1 MDTRR
6 GSFHEI
12 CPRAGEHAKSQGP
25 LDPSENKEEKWLARL
40 HRHGPSL
47 ADLLERFCQHA
58 ELMLWSESVSGVSE
72 RCWRSMQH
80 LQSVRE
86 YPSSHQSVRVW
97 MGAHSVKLLG
107 AQPTHKWSVRSTIS
121 AAYVH
126 IFVNIGC
133 IVMRSNLSVMKR
145 FTVARHFSGHA
156 V

>member
-1 MDTRR
+1 MACETASSRSKSCRSSGTILSACRVDAVVGVSVGRVR
-6 GSFHEI
+6 EVLAVDAAFAECAGISKFPSI
-12 CPRAGEHAKSQGP
+12 RAG
-25 LDPSENKEEKWLARL
+25 L
-40 HRHGPSL
+40 
-47 ADLLERFCQHA
+47 
-58 ELMLWSESVSGVSE
+58 
-72 RCWRSMQH
+72 
-80 LQSVRE
+80 
-86 YPSSHQSVRVW
+86 
-97 MGAHSVKLLG
+97 MGAHLVKLLG